1 MFERGKAVSRWD
13 CFCLAL
19 LVTAAPSI
27 TVALGADQSVSLPD
41 LPQIVLEHFPPGI
54 RDKVREAYYAA
65 QANPHDAPLN
75 GRLGMILQ
83 AFDQADEGAEVC
95 YRRAHLLDPTS
106 FRWGYYLG
114 IVLANGAKYD
124 EAAVTLR
131 DALRIDPE
139 YLPARLS
146 LGESLLASGK
156 WQGAAELFESL
167 VRKNPDSPHAHY
179 GLARVRAARNDLNGA
194 AESFRKACELFPN
207 FGAAHYGLARVYERL
222 GRKERSLEQMKLY
235 DSTRASAP
243 ELKDQLL
250 AEVTAQ
256 SVSPSDDLRR
266 GTELAQQ
273 GKVQEAAAEY
283 EKALELNP
291 ELEKAHVNL
300 ISLYGRL
307 GQAAKAEGHF
317 QAAVRLDPNDPDC
330 YFNHGLLLAS
340 EERYSEAEP
349 AFRKALETNPHYPE
363 AHTNL
368 GYMLEAQG
376 KLTEAIAEYEKAIA
390 DIPDDAQAHFAL
402 GRIAVNQENY
412 QEGVGHFLICLRTG
426 SGENRPAYFYA
437 LGAAY
442 ARSGDR
448 KNGLQYLRKA
458 REEAVARGQSK
469 LAEAIGE
476 DLKHL
481 QEEPGPE

>member
-1 MFERGKAVSRWD
+1 M
-13 CFCLAL
+13 LAIAAPS
-19 LVTAAPSI
+19 VTAAR
-27 TVALGADQSVSLPD
+27 GADQNVPLPD
-41 LPQIVLEHFPPGI
+41 LPQIVLEHFLPGI
-54 RDKVREAYYAA
+54 RDKVQDAYNAA
-65 QANPHDAPLN
+65 KANPHDALLN
-75 GRLGMILQ
+75 GRLGMVLQ
-83 AFDQADEGAEVC
+83 ASDQADEWAEAC

-106 FRWGYYLG
+106 FRWVYYLG
-114 IVLANGAKYD
+114 IVLANRGEYD
-124 EAAVTLR
+124 EAAATLR
-131 DALRIDPE
+131 DALRVDPE
-139 YLPARLS
+139 YLPARLN
-146 LGESLLASGK
+146 LGECLLASGK
-156 WQGAAELFESL
+156 WQLAAELFEAL

-194 AESFRKACELFPN
+194 AESFRKACELSTN

-222 GRKERSLEQMKLY
+222 GRKDRSMEQMKLY
-235 DSTRASAP
+235 DSTKGSAP

-250 AEVTAQ
+250 AQVTPQGAL
-256 SVSPSDDLRR
+256 PSDEFRR
-266 GTELAQQ
+266 GMELAEQ

-283 EKALELNP
+283 EKALEFNP

-307 GQAAKAEGHF
+307 GQAAKAEEHF

-340 EERYSEAEP
+340 EERYSEAEQ
-349 AFRKALETNPHYPE
+349 AFRKALESNPHYPE

-376 KLTEAIAEYEKAIA
+376 NLTEAVSAYKKAIA
-390 DIPDDAQAHFAL
+390 DIPDDAQANFAL
-402 GRIAVNQENY
+402 GRIAVNQDNY
-412 QEGVGHFLICLRTG
+412 QEGVGHFLLCLRTG
-426 SGENRPAYFYA
+426 SGENRPAYLYA

-442 ARSGDR
+442 ARAGDR

-458 REEAVARGQSK
+458 REEAVARSQRK
-469 LAEAIGE
+469 LAEAIDE

-481 QEEPGPE
+481 QEEPGQE